1 VRLDA
6 NRVAREYLQYHPLLG
21 SSLTQLPEMD
31 AVVAWRTGG
40 AVTRLQFLHDVL
52 WVAKSLPDHANVINV
67 CDDRYLFMVG
77 FAAAIL
83 RGQVSLLPPSRV
95 PGAVMA
101 IAAEYANSYLLVD
114 RPVGDGALPQ
124 FRFGLAPGAT
134 AAAPAAVGLQPAVPL
149 IDLDQLVVI
158 LFTSGTT
165 GQATPNP
172 KAWRTV
178 VRGAAA
184 NAATLRPESDQP
196 YTLVATVP
204 SQHMYGF
211 ETTVMLPLQG
221 YCAVQCDRPFYPED
235 VRRTLARTPEPRL
248 LVTTPVHLR
257 SFAEFSGTMPPVNG
271 ILSATAPLTQKLAAA
286 CEMKFS
292 APLKEI
298 FGCTETGIIATRRTA
313 CDETWRLLD
322 HFEIEAG
329 DSGTVVRG
337 KHLLETVYL
346 QDLIAQLDDRHFRLI
361 GRAADLTIVAGK
373 RTSLG
378 DLNSKLL
385 SIDGV
390 RDGIIFMPTAGL
402 EGVNE
407 GKVVRLA
414 AFVVAPGMTRE
425 QVMSALRQVIDPAFL
440 PRPLLLVDALP
451 RTESSKLPRAAVLE
465 LYAERMAK

>member
-1 VRLDA
+1 
-6 NRVAREYLQYHPLLG
+6 
-21 SSLTQLPEMD
+21 MD
-31 AVVAWRTGG
+31 AVIAWRTGG
-40 AVTRLQFLHDVL
+40 AATRSQFLHDVL
-52 WVAKSLPDHANVINV
+52 SIAKSLPDHANVINV
-67 CDDRYLFMVG
+67 CADRYHFMVG
-77 FAAAIL
+77 FAAAVL

-95 PGAVMA
+95 PGAVLA
-101 IAAEYANSYLLVD
+101 IATEYADSYLLVD
-114 RPVGDGALPQ
+114 SPAGDGTLPQ
-124 FRFGLAPGAT
+124 FRVTLAPGAGV
-134 AAAPAAVGLQPAVPL
+134 AAPAAAASQPAVPL

-172 KAWRTV
+172 KAWHTV

-184 NAATLRPESDQP
+184 NAAALRPESDLP
-196 YTLVATVP
+196 YTVVATVP

-257 SFAEFSGTMPPVNG
+257 SFAEFSGTMPPVNS

-292 APLKEI
+292 APLTEI
-298 FGCTETGIIATRRTA
+298 FGCTEAGIMATRRTA
-313 CDETWRLLD
+313 RDEIWRLLG
-322 HFEIEAG
+322 HFEIETG
-329 DSGTVVRG
+329 DSGTLVHG
-337 KHLLETVYL
+337 EHLLETVYL
-346 QDLIAQLDDRHFRLI
+346 QDLIAQLDDRHFKLI
-361 GRAADLTIVAGK
+361 GRAADLSIIAGK

-378 DLNSKLL
+378 DLNTKLL
-385 SIDGV
+385 SIKGV
-390 RDGIIFMPTAGL
+390 HDGIFFMPTAGP

-407 GKVVRLA
+407 EKVERLA

-425 QVMSALRQVIDPAFL
+425 QVMSALRQVIDPAFM
-440 PRPLLLVDALP
+440 PRPLLLVEALP
-451 RTESSKLPRAAVLE
+451 RTESSKLPRSALLA
-465 LYAERMAK
+465 LYAERMRK